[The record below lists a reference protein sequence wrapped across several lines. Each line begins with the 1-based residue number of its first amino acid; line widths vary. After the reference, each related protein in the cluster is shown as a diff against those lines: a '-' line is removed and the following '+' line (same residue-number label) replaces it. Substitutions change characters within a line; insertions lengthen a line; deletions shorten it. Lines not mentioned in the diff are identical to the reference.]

1 MKLAL
6 AASVLFLAGC
16 ASTHQNQR
24 TYEIRAE
31 VYEMPVE
38 LARELSGIPEFGAS
52 ARPANT
58 LERVHAAQSSRAGI
72 ECTSRPAIR
81 VRDGVSAGVAKLSES
96 TFVQD
101 YTIDAHGESQ
111 PVQKTIRE
119 GTELEFR
126 PQAREAG
133 LELECHVKQSNLKQP
148 VREVP
153 LRLSNGETKAV
164 QLTELESQEI
174 RKTLAL
180 AEGECAAVLLPGAK
194 PELATLV
201 CVTVTPATEHP

>member
-6 AASVLFLAGC
+6 AASVLFLTAC
-16 ASTHQNQR
+16 TSTHPNPR
-24 TYEIRAE
+24 TYEIRTE

-38 LARELSGIPEFGAS
+38 LARELSGIQSFGAS
-52 ARPANT
+52 ARPAAT
-58 LERVHAAQSSRAGI
+58 LERVHAAQSSHAGI

-101 YTIDAHGESQ
+101 YTIDAHGESR
-111 PVQKTIRE
+111 PVKQTIRE
-119 GTELEFR
+119 GTELDFR

-133 LELECHVKQSNLKQP
+133 LELECHVKQSSLKRP

-153 LRLSNGETKAV
+153 LRLSNGETKPV

-174 RKTLAL
+174 TKTLVL
-180 AEGECAAVLLPGAK
+180 AEGECAAVLLPGTL

-201 CVTVTPATEHP
+201 CIRVTPAPEHP